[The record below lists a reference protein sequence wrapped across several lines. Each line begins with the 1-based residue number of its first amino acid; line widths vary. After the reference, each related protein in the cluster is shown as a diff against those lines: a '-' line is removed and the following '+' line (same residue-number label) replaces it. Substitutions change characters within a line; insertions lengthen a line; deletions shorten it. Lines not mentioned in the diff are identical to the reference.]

1 MENLAEK
8 GNKQKGDVK
17 LAERGIGKLREKK
30 KKAKKGGGKSVRFE
44 GVIGFPFCRVFHF
57 FCFMT

>member
-30 KKAKKGGGKSVRFE
+30 KKAEKEAESQYVLKASLV
-44 GVIGFPFCRVFHF
+44 FPFAE
-57 FCFMT
+57 CFISFVS